1 MRGCCCQIKPIWQK
15 GDKQMNH
22 NENGTVAIGA
32 DGSAMR
38 RITSHPEPKWQCTN
52 GQDWPPVSHSITT
65 PTPWGMAQSATYFG
79 KGLISYSTAG
89 HGGFH
94 VSNSLLKRIPAYLQ
108 TADAYANGQAGWFEE
123 DCASAIVIV
132 CLPEFFP
139 THWRYNAIETMQKYY
154 PEQWAEFCK
163 PQERSA
169 S

>member
-1 MRGCCCQIKPIWQK
+1 MLDHG
-15 GDKQMNH
+15 
-22 NENGTVAIGA
+22 
-32 DGSAMR
+32 R
-38 RITSHPEPKWQCTN
+38 RAP
-52 GQDWPPVSHSITT
+52 
-65 PTPWGMAQSATYFG
+65 
-79 KGLISYSTAG
+79 STARG
-89 HGGFH
+89 AGGYGFATSRCGFH